1 MLSVKASGKTKVRKL
16 DMPTTIQ
23 EDIIRLYVTVEVVSR
38 TLLLYRYTVC
48 LGYRYFEVLGEPK

>member
-23 EDIIRLYVTVEVVSR
+23 EDIIRLDVTVEVVSR

-48 LGYRYFEVLGEPK
+48 L